1 MTEPALPID
10 PHLGQPGHQ
19 GLVLYDGVC
28 VICSG
33 WFRFVAERDPGR
45 RFLFTAIQS
54 DYGRALVEKLGIDPD
69 NSETN
74 AVLLDGGIYLR
85 SDSALSVLAV
95 LPGWGWTQVFRLVPK
110 PLRDRVYRLIAR
122 NRYRLFGRHAACDLG
137 GAQYADR
144 VIG

>member
-1 MTEPALPID
+1 MGEVPAN
-10 PHLGQPGHQ
+10 LGQQGGQ

-28 VICSG
+28 VLCSA
-33 WFRFVAERDPGR
+33 WFRFVAARDTER

-54 DYGRALVEKLGIDPD
+54 EYGRALALKLGIDPD
-69 NSETN
+69 EPETN
-74 AVLLDGGIYLR
+74 AVLLDGKVHLR
-85 SDSALSVLAV
+85 SGSALAVLAV
-95 LPGWGWTQVFRLVPK
+95 LPNWRWTQAFLAIPK

-122 NRYRLFGRHAACDLG
+122 NRYRLLGKRTACDLG